1 MVAWSHRVSLICG
14 LFPIITGTLVFIAW
28 WVTRDSGLMA
38 VGAATIVWGLA
49 LFLVGFIS
57 LVIYIRK
64 AQIARFEN
72 WRFKALVAGSI
83 LIANF
88 PLAAGYIAVAIYLD
102 SVHTIFVDNV
112 SAKNIDQVIF
122 IDPRNSRYEF
132 GSVAVDEHREEQ
144 FHFGGEGTVT
154 YEVWSDGVVQ
164 SNVLIGYISAGI
176 RGCARL
182 EIGMDGTAGSTECF

>member
-1 MVAWSHRVSLICG
+1 MCG
-14 LFPIITGTLVFIAW
+14 LLPIITGTLVFIAW
-28 WVTRDSGLMA
+28 WITRDPALGA
-38 VGAATIVWGLA
+38 VGVATIVWGLA
-49 LFLVGFIS
+49 LFFVGCVS

-72 WRFKALVAGSI
+72 WRFKALVAGLI

-102 SVHTIFVDNV
+102 SVHTV
-112 SAKNIDQVIF
+112 SVENLSANTIDRVTF

-154 YEVWSDGVVQ
+154 YEVSSDGVVQ
-164 SNVLIGYISAGI
+164 SNVLIGYISAGMG
-176 RGCARL
+176 GCAL
-182 EIGMDGTAGSTECF
+182 LKIGMDGTARSTECL

>member
-1 MVAWSHRVSLICG
+1 
-14 LFPIITGTLVFIAW
+14 
-28 WVTRDSGLMA
+28 MA

-49 LFLVGFIS
+49 LFLVGCIS

-72 WRFKALVAGSI
+72 RRTKALVAGSI
-83 LIANF
+83 LFTHF

-102 SVHTIFVDNV
+102 SVHTVFVENV
-112 SAKNIDQVIF
+112 SAKTIDQIIF
-122 IDPRNSRYEF
+122 IDPTNSRYEF
-132 GSVAVDEHREEQ
+132 GSIAVDEHREEQ

-176 RGCARL
+176 GGCVL
-182 EIGMDGTAGSTECF
+182 LKIGMDGSATSTECF